1 MGAKDKA
8 SNKAQDLKGKA
19 EEAAGS
25 VTGNEKL
32 EREGKSDQAK
42 AALKDSGEKIKDAAS
57 HVGDIVTGR

>member
-19 EEAAGS
+19 EEAVGS

-57 HVGDIVTGR
+57 HAKDIVTGR